1 MAYRSDRGGTLTRI
15 VDSDSLTNGR
25 RAVLRQ
31 PDGGPQAAAH
41 IGVLSIFFPMWNEE
55 DYIEPTVRA
64 AKEVCDDMVRRQEVG
79 DYELLIIDDASTD
92 ATGRIADALAA
103 TDHRVRVVHHDRNRR
118 LGACLKTGFAHA
130 RGDLVLYTDADLP
143 CDLAE
148 LHKACRLLRY
158 YGADLVSAYRHDRTG
173 EGPRRAAYSWI
184 YNWMVALVFDVHVRD
199 INFAFKLVRREALDQ
214 VRLVSEGSFIDAELL
229 IRCQRQ
235 GFKIIQFGVDYFPRS
250 VGVSTLSS
258 WSVIATILREMLG
271 VRRELRTLEPSAV
284 ADVTTPELPARDRAP
299 SA

>member
-1 MAYRSDRGGTLTRI
+1 

-25 RAVLRQ
+25 RPVL
-31 PDGGPQAAAH
+31 PELDGEPQTTVH
-41 IGVLSIFFPMWNEE
+41 VGMLTIFFPMWNEQ
-55 DYIEPTVRA
+55 DYIGPTVRA
-64 AKEVCDDMVRRQEVG
+64 AKEVCDDMVRQQEVG

-103 TDHRVRVVHHDRNRR
+103 SDPRVRVVHHDRNRR
-118 LGACLKTGFAHA
+118 LGGCLKTGFAHA

-173 EGPRRAAYSWI
+173 EGPRRAVYSWI

-199 INFAFKLVRREALDQ
+199 INFAFKLLRREALDQ

-258 WSVIATILREMLG
+258 RSVIAKILREMLG
-271 VRRELRTLEPSAV
+271 LRRELRTLEPSTVAAV
-284 ADVTTPELPARDRAP
+284 ATPHDPARDRAP